1 MSESQ
6 SSDSLGPS
14 PPQLSTDEL
23 ERMIYGS
30 PFPRALEAF
39 WNGCRPWLAKHGVLL
54 YELCLRDG
62 DQDYASKWWRSPT
75 NTSDIRDLPYSICT
89 GKHDSVSP
97 VLNTLG
103 HRRIACAQDTLHR
116 DIIMKTMITGS
127 TEHQIYQ
134 RIQDSLPAK
143 LFADGST
150 FPCILP
156 PISIL
161 DSQYG
166 YTFAV
171 TPMWGSPLYI
181 EDMRTVGEAM
191 RFMQCYLQG
200 MLSLH
205 QLRIAYRDVWD
216 YNTVINRHSP
226 FMRYSETHRESLRAH
241 RAGSDVYYALIDFDQ
256 SVIFPLDAALEDC
269 LLPLSEASAG
279 ANTYKPL
286 DIHLAPPYYNP
297 FAFDVGAA
305 GFLFRRYFPVCIF
318 VLSGSPHADPKERHQ
333 TVVPFIPELAALFDR
348 MTDRCT
354 ARRFSA
360 ADAFSFVRG
369 LAGHV
374 SPDVLEAE
382 VVLQSDVDTMDDAN
396 VYWSKVPAETLRVWA
411 MYRTPPQSS
420 WARFLDWLADIPQAR
435 NTLRFVRRLLQL

>member
-1 MSESQ
+1 
-6 SSDSLGPS
+6 
-14 PPQLSTDEL
+14 
-23 ERMIYGS
+23 
-30 PFPRALEAF
+30 F
-39 WNGCRPWLAKHGVLL
+39 WNSCRPWLAKHGVIL
-54 YELCLRDG
+54 YDLRPREG
-62 DQDYASKWWRSPT
+62 DDMPWRWWCSPT
-75 NTSDIRDLPYSICT
+75 HTSEARDLPYSVCT

-97 VLNTLG
+97 CRV
-103 HRRIACAQDTLHR
+103 ACAQDTLHR
-116 DIIMKTMITGS
+116 DLFMKIMMTGS

-134 RIQDSLPAK
+134 RIQERLPTE
-143 LFADGST
+143 LFTDGST

-156 PISIL
+156 PISIF
-161 DSQYG
+161 DSERG

-171 TPMWGSPLYI
+171 TPMWGSPIYI

-226 FMRYSETHRESLRAH
+226 FMRYSETHRESLRDH

-305 GFLFRRYFPVCIF
+305 GFLFRRYFP
-318 VLSGSPHADPKERHQ
+318 

-348 MTDRCT
+348 MTDRRI

-360 ADAFSFVRG
+360 AEALSFFRG
-369 LAGHV
+369 LAEQA
-374 SPDVLEAE
+374 SPDILQAE
-382 VVLQSDVDTMDDAN
+382 VVLQSDIDTMDDAS

-411 MYRTPPQSS
+411 MYQTPPQSS
-420 WARFLDWLADIPQAR
+420 WARFLDWLADIPRAR
-435 NTLRFVRRLLQL
+435 NTLRFFRRILRI